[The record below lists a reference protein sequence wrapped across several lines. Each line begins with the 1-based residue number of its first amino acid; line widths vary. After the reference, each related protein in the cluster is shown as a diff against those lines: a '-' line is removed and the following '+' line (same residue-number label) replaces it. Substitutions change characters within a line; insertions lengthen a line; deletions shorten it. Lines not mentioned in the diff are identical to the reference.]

1 VEAFCGVWGVFLFVG
16 IIAEGKVVMHTSSSI
31 GRRRRWRHQHKHKH
45 TFQQKQSRDAAKWD
59 DVRWSF
65 FRGATVN

>member
-1 VEAFCGVWGVFLFVG
+1 MEAFCGVFLFVG
-16 IIAEGKVVMHTSSSI
+16 IILEGKVVMHTSSSI
-31 GRRRRWRHQHKHKH
+31 ARRRRQQHKHKH
-45 TFQQKQSRDAAKWD
+45 TFQHKQIRDAAKWD